1 MEREYQ
7 RLLKRY
13 ERIFTPAIYRG
24 IKKQVDQYLKNGRIE
39 DVTSDPIIE
48 ILEKLYSEVGGRWAY
63 QTDQQIRRQLRLPR
77 LGYSER
83 IANLI
88 KEQYGPQILNLSNKI
103 EQTTKDHIRV
113 ILRDAVDQNLT
124 IDQTTARIR
133 ELGPSEARARVIAR
147 TETIRAANAGAMV
160 NANEKGY
167 VLQKKWFSAMDNRTR
182 HDHKRLDGQVV
193 DKSQPFKVKDK
204 DDITQEMMFPGDTSL
219 GADPAQTVN
228 CRCSMQ
234 FIVK

>member
-1 MEREYQ
+1 MDQQYQ
-7 RLLKRY
+7 RLIKRY

-24 IKKQVDQYLKNGRIE
+24 IKKQIDQYLMEGRLS
-39 DVTSDPIIE
+39 DVTSDPIIDV
-48 ILEKLYSEVGGRWAY
+48 LEKLYKQVGGAWAFE
-63 QTDQQIRRQLRLPR
+63 TDRQIRRDLKLPR

-88 KEQYGPQILNLSNKI
+88 KEQYGPEILNMSNKI

-113 ILRDAVDQNLT
+113 ILQNSIDQNLT
-124 IDQTTARIR
+124 LNQTTEQIR
-133 ELGPSEARARVIAR
+133 LLGPSEARARIIAR

-182 HDHKRLDGQVV
+182 HDHKKLDGQVV
-193 DKSQPFKVKDK
+193 DKTQPFKVKDK
-204 DDITQEMMFPGDTSL
+204 DGITQEMMFPGDTSL
-219 GADPAQTVN
+219 GADPSQTIN